1 MRESRKVNE
10 AKKRL
15 EKLAEELVR
24 DLVRLVVQE
33 RVEGLLE
40 LAGGKREAG
49 KRGPG
54 RPRKSET
61 QPEPKVA
68 AAKVLKKG
76 GRRRSS
82 EVKGLVERVVEV
94 AREKGGKEGV
104 SAREIAEELGVGVR
118 ELTRPVQ
125 KGLEEKRLKKKGER
139 QFTRYVAVG

>member
-1 MRESRKVNE
+1 MTKTARRV
-10 AKKRL
+10 
-15 EKLAEELVR
+15 EKLAEELVEE
-24 DLVRLVVQE
+24 LVRLVVQE
-33 RVEGLLE
+33 HIEGLLE
-40 LAGGKREAG
+40 LATGKREAG

-54 RPRKSET
+54 RPRKSEA

-76 GRRRSS
+76 GRRRSA

-125 KGLEEKRLKKKGER
+125 KGLEEKRLRKKGER
-139 QFTRYVAVG
+139 QFTRYIAVG

>member
-1 MRESRKVNE
+1 MTKTARRV
-10 AKKRL
+10 
-15 EKLAEELVR
+15 EKLAEELVEE
-24 DLVRLVVQE
+24 LVRLVVQE
-33 RVEGLLE
+33 HIEGLLE
-40 LAGGKREAG
+40 LATGKREAG

-76 GRRRSS
+76 GRRRSA

-94 AREKGGKEGV
+94 AREKGKEGV

>member
-1 MRESRKVNE
+1 LRESRKVNE
-10 AKKRL
+10 AAKRL
-15 EKLAEELVR
+15 EKLAGELVR

-40 LAGGKREAG
+40 LAAGKQEAG

-54 RPRKSET
+54 RPQKSEA

-68 AAKVLKKG
+68 KKKG
-76 GRRRSS
+76 GRRKSA
-82 EVKGLVERVVEV
+82 EVKGLVDRVVEL
-94 AREKGGKEGV
+94 AREKGGQEGV
-104 SAREIAEELGVGVR
+104 SARELAEGLGLEMR

-125 KGLEEKRLKKKGER
+125 KALGEKRLKKKGER